1 MAAMNMNLYSRGD
14 KLFAIAVAV
23 LIGLFTAATFY
34 PFIYIA
40 AVSFSSG
47 FAAAAGKVVLTPVE
61 FTMDAYKYIL
71 TDSDF
76 WRSYLNTF
84 IYTVGGTLVSLLII
98 IPAAYALSRPQLIGR
113 RFWNLFAAFTLW
125 FNAGLIPF
133 FLNMRDL
140 NLLDSYFGI
149 IIAFAVNA
157 FNLILLRNFFES
169 LPQSFE
175 EAARMDGANDFQI
188 LWKVYVPLSKPAIAT
203 ITLFCIVSRWNGFF
217 WAMVLLQSQ
226 EKIPLQVYLRHTL
239 VTLSDDQEFTATLS
253 SQPYSAESVT
263 AAIIVCSIIPVLIIY
278 PFIQKYFEKGIL
290 MGGVKE

>member
-1 MAAMNMNLYSRGD
+1 MNMNLYSRGD
-14 KLFAIAVAV
+14 KLFAIATAI
-23 LIGLFTAATFY
+23 LIGLFTVATFY

-47 FAAAAGKVVLTPVE
+47 FAAAAGKVVLTPVDS
-61 FTMDAYKYIL
+61 TLAAYKYIL
-71 TDSDF
+71 LDANF
-76 WRSYLNTF
+76 WNSYLNTF
-84 IYTVGGTLVSLLII
+84 IYTIGGTLMSLLLII
-98 IPAAYALSRPQLIGR
+98 PGAYALSRPQLIGR
-113 RFWNLFAAFTLW
+113 RFWNLFVAFTLW

-169 LPQSFE
+169 LPRSFE

-188 LWKVYVPLSKPAIAT
+188 LWKVYIPLSKPAIAT

-217 WAMVLLQSQ
+217 WAMVLLQSE
-226 EKIPLQVYLRHTL
+226 EKIPLQVYLRHTIA
-239 VTLSDDQEFTATLS
+239 TLSDDQEFTATLT
-253 SQPYSAESVT
+253 SQPYSSESVT

-290 MGGVKE
+290 LGGVKE